1 MVRIKFIFLCH
12 IMIGITFAQVPPGFV
27 YVKDIIPS
35 IQVDLRYYSQQNFL
49 GTKVDG
55 YNKNT
60 AILTRKAAQ
69 ALQNV
74 QNELLQ
80 ENLSILIYDGYR
92 PQVAV
97 NHFVRWSKD
106 LKDTL
111 QKKQFY
117 PEIQKQYLFREGYI
131 SSKSGHSRGS
141 TLDVTLINLTT
152 CEVLE
157 MGSSFDFFGMQSW
170 FNYNLLSDEQK
181 FNRLRLREIMVKY
194 GFTFYEKEWW
204 HFTLQNEPF
213 PDVYFDFEVN

>member
-1 MVRIKFIFLCH
+1 MRIKIIFLFH
-12 IMIGITFAQVPPGFV
+12 VIVVATFAQVPPGFV
-27 YVKDIIPS
+27 YVQDLIPS

-55 YNKNT
+55 YHKNI
-60 AILTRKAAQ
+60 AILTNEAAQ
-69 ALQNV
+69 ALKNV

-80 ENLSILIYDGYR
+80 ENLSILFYDGYR

-97 NHFVRWSKD
+97 NHFVRWSRD

-117 PEIQKQYLFREGYI
+117 PDISKQYLFKEGYI

-141 TLDVTLINLTT
+141 TLDVTLIDLTT
-152 CEVLE
+152 GEALD

-181 FNRLRLREIMVKY
+181 SNRLRLREIMVKY
-194 GFTFYEKEWW
+194 GFAFYEKEWW